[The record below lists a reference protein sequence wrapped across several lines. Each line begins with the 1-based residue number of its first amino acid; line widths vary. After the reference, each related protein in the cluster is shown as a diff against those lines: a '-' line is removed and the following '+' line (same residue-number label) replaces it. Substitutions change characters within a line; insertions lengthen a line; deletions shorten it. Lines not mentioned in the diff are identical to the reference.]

1 MWYYIVM
8 RNNSK
13 TTQDTKKP
21 KIIKKESIKKVETKV
36 KEQVKGHV
44 GGFAEFIKGQN
55 VIGLAIGLV
64 IGTAA
69 SALINS
75 LINNVIM
82 PPLGFLL
89 GSAEGLKGLYLDLGT
104 TPTGEVAVLRYGQF
118 LNDLINFLVIAI
130 VVYLIVK
137 WLQVELKKK

>member
-1 MWYYIVM
+1 ME
-8 RNNSK
+8 K
-13 TTQDTKKP
+13 
-21 KIIKKESIKKVETKV
+21 
-36 KEQVKGHV
+36 QVKQHV
-44 GGFAEFIKGQN
+44 NGFTEFIKSQN

-82 PPLGFLL
+82 PPLGLIL

-104 TPTGEVAVLRYGQF
+104 TPSGEIAQLRYGQF
-118 LNDLINFLVIAI
+118 LNDLINFLVIALVI
-130 VVYLIVK
+130 YLVVK
-137 WLQVELKKK
+137 WLNLELKKK

>member
-1 MWYYIVM
+1 MK
-8 RNNSK
+8 K
-13 TTQDTKKP
+13 TKQAT
-21 KIIKKESIKKVETKV
+21 INKVEA
-36 KEQVKGHV
+36 QVKTQVKTHV
-44 GGFAEFIKGQN
+44 GGFLEFIKGQN

-82 PPLGFLL
+82 PPFGFLL

-104 TPTGEVAVLRYGQF
+104 TPAGEVAQLKYGAF
-118 LNDLINFLVIAI
+118 LSDFINFLVIAI
-130 VVYLIVK
+130 VVYLVVK
-137 WLQVELKKK
+137 WLNLELKKK